1 MKWYTKTAIALG
13 SILLVT
19 GSFFVYHMYDTTS
32 NATEEMHEPL
42 ESRTLSDG
50 VSKERAD
57 SPSPGD
63 PLSFLVAGVDS
74 HSEAH
79 YGRADALLLLT
90 VNAQEKSI
98 QMVSIPRD
106 TRTEIVG
113 QGTIEKINHAYAYGG
128 PDMLIQ
134 SVENLFDLPIDHYL
148 SIDMEQFIPFI
159 DTLGGVN
166 VTNELAFSLSG
177 HEFDEGELSLDGE
190 EALAY
195 VRMRKDDPNGD
206 AGRTERQR
214 DVVESIIDEG
224 LQLSQV
230 SSAPELIRSIGS
242 TVETDL
248 TLSQM
253 ISYAQN
259 YHQATESIEQ
269 LELTFHEET
278 IDGIWYAV
286 IPEDEQQRV
295 ATKLQSHLNLIKE

>member
-1 MKWYTKTAIALG
+1 
-13 SILLVT
+13 
-19 GSFFVYHMYDTTS
+19 MYDTTS
-32 NATEEMHEPL
+32 NATEEMQEPL
-42 ESRTLSDG
+42 ESRTLNDG
-50 VSKERAD
+50 VSKERAH

-63 PLSFLVAGVDS
+63 PLSFLVAGVNS
-74 HSEAH
+74 HSEAQ

-159 DTLGGVN
+159 DTLGGVT

-190 EALAY
+190 EALAH
-195 VRMRKDDPNGD
+195 VRMRKDDPD
-206 AGRTERQR
+206 
-214 DVVESIIDEG
+214 
-224 LQLSQV
+224 
-230 SSAPELIRSIGS
+230 
-242 TVETDL
+242 
-248 TLSQM
+248 LSQM

-286 IPEDEQQRV
+286 IPEDEQQRI